1 VVNNIQP
8 VDHLGE
14 RESYHLMRNEKRR
27 PVWEDMDN
35 MDGGLW
41 SFKVKKEDT
50 VLVWQELLL
59 AAIGEQFSDCVA
71 EGDDVCGVSVRIRF
85 DQNVIQIWNQESEL
99 HHKATVIQKVKEL
112 VPSVEINEYYQSNKS
127 KMKDSLMKPHGPPPH
142 QQPPYPP
149 PRPHYPAP

>member
-1 VVNNIQP
+1 VYPLFTFLCYFRSPRGSSAVDFFANLRPICTVKTIKAFWRVVNNIQP

-99 HHKATVIQKVKEL
+99 HHKATVR
-112 VPSVEINEYYQSNKS
+112 
-127 KMKDSLMKPHGPPPH
+127 DWD
-142 QQPPYPP
+142 
-149 PRPHYPAP
+149 